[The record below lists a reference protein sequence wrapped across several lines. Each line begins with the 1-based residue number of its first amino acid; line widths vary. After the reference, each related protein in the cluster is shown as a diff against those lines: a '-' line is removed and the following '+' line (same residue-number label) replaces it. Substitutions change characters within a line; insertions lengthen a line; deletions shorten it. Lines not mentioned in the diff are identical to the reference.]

1 MAPRALVVTGG
12 HRFDEAAF
20 DDLLAQLPSVTVE
33 RVDHP
38 EAGDRLHPDRLGA
51 DVIVLYDMPGLRLRR
66 GDPVEIVEPPAGVV
80 EGWEALL
87 AAGVPVVA
95 LHHSICSWPAW
106 PRFAEIIGGRFHYAP
121 GHLAGR
127 DWPDS
132 GYRHDVEQT
141 VTVVAT
147 DHPVC
152 AGLPASFS
160 LTDETYLCPVFE
172 HAVTPLLLTDAPRT
186 DADHESTAQA
196 LLPPDAERQP
206 WRHPPGSPYLAWHHH
221 VERSTVV
228 YLQPGDGPSA
238 FGNASYQR
246 LLDNAIA
253 WAATTA
259 P

>member
-1 MAPRALVVTGG
+1 MRAWLPALVVTGG

-20 DDLLAQLPSVTVE
+20 DHLLAQLPSVTVE

-38 EAGDRLHPDRLGA
+38 EAGERLHPDHLGA
-51 DVIVLYDMPGLRLRR
+51 DVIVLYDMPGLRVRR
-66 GDPVEIVEPPAGVV
+66 GIRRDRRAAGPRRR
-80 EGWEALL
+80 GLGLL

-106 PRFAEIIGGRFHYAP
+106 PASPRSSAGGSTTP

-132 GYRHDVEQT
+132 GYRDDVDQT

-172 HAVTPLLLTDAPRT
+172 AR
-186 DADHESTAQA
+186 
-196 LLPPDAERQP
+196 
-206 WRHPPGSPYLAWHHH
+206 
-221 VERSTVV
+221 
-228 YLQPGDGPSA
+228 
-238 FGNASYQR
+238 
-246 LLDNAIA
+246 
-253 WAATTA
+253 
-259 P
+259 